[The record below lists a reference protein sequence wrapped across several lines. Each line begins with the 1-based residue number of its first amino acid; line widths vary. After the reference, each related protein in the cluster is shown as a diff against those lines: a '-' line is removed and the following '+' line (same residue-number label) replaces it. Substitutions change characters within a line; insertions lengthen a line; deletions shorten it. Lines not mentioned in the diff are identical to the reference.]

1 LKEERKQSQK
11 EVRRIRLARYR
22 AEKEIEWETMQREN
36 AALRQLVLET
46 ETTMKAVLDHLLVN
60 HPDQWLDVQSIVHQG
75 TTEEPPTNALWDE
88 NLFGDVMANADWPNI
103 EFEGGLDCLD
113 DRHRP
118 YGAKTERRA
127 KTESERSAKDTFGTI
142 QGHKEDRVG
151 GYAEGECGASAAG
164 VGNRNDY
171 ESCGIPFAGKPP

>member
-1 LKEERKQSQK
+1 
-11 EVRRIRLARYR
+11 LARYR
-22 AEKEIEWETMQREN
+22 AETEIEWETMQREN

-103 EFEGGLDCLD
+103 EFGGGWTVSTTGTG
-113 DRHRP
+113 RMEQ
-118 YGAKTERRA
+118 KQKEERKQSQKEVGRI
-127 KTESERSAKDTFGTI
+127 RSA
-142 QGHKEDRVG
+142 
-151 GYAEGECGASAAG
+151 
-164 VGNRNDY
+164 
-171 ESCGIPFAGKPP
+171 